1 VFFQPTRRAEDTVKA
16 TATAHP
22 NIALVK
28 YWGKRSER
36 LILPHQSSLSVTL
49 GPISVR
55 TSVEFLRERG
65 EDEVVLNGRQA
76 KGVERERV
84 VDALKLVR
92 ADARRALGRSL
103 GRAVVASRGDFPA
116 SAGLASSAAAF
127 AALSVAGRSAA
138 GLPRDVKAESI
149 LARRGSGSAC
159 RSIEGGFVR
168 WNRGRRPDG
177 HDSFAEH
184 LFDEQHWPQLRML
197 VGMVSRAEKEVKS
210 RDGMRA
216 TVETSPY
223 YSAWAKDAE
232 REVRAIVRHI
242 ERRDLEA
249 VGELSERNAWRM
261 HASALGADPPLCYL
275 KPQTLAVI
283 DACRSARREG
293 VGVWFTLDAGPNPVL
308 LTLEH
313 DRKRV
318 ERMIRAQGAVDVVA
332 CAPGGGVALDLE
344 TD

>member
-1 VFFQPTRRAEDTVKA
+1 MKA

-49 GPISVR
+49 GPLSV
-55 TSVEFLRERG
+55 TTTVEFFEG
-65 EDEVVLNGRQA
+65 PGDDAVTLNGKPA
-76 KGVERERV
+76 KGTERQRV
-84 VDALKLVR
+84 VDALTLVR
-92 ADARRALGRSL
+92 KEARKALGRKL
-103 GRAVVASRGDFPA
+103 GRATMVSAGDFPP

-127 AALSVAGRSAA
+127 AALAVAARAAA
-138 GLPRDVKAESI
+138 GFARDTRAESV
-149 LARRGSGSAC
+149 LARQGSGSAC

-168 WNRGRRPDG
+168 WNRGQRPDG
-177 HDSFAEH
+177 KDSFAEQ
-184 LFDEQHWPQLRML
+184 LFDEGHWPQLRML
-197 VGMVSRAEKEVKS
+197 VGMVSREEKEVKS
-210 RDGMRA
+210 RDGMRS

-223 YSAWAKDAE
+223 YRAWAEDAE

-242 ERRDLEA
+242 KRRDLEA

-261 HASALGADPPLCYL
+261 HASALGANPPLCYL

-283 DACRSARREG
+283 EACRTARREG

-308 LTLEH
+308 LTLEK
-313 DRKRV
+313 DRARAAKL
-318 ERMIRAQGAVDVVA
+318 IRAQGAVEIVS
-332 CAPGGGVALDLE
+332 CAPAGDAALSFRS
-344 TD
+344 

>member
-1 VFFQPTRRAEDTVKA
+1 MKA

-49 GPISVR
+49 GPLQV
-55 TSVEFLRERG
+55 TTTVEFSTEQG
-65 EDEVVLNGRQA
+65 DDAVTLNGKAA
-76 KGVERERV
+76 KGTERQRV
-84 VDALKLVR
+84 IDAIDLVR
-92 ADARRALGRSL
+92 AEARKTMGRRL
-103 GRAVVASRGDFPA
+103 GRATMVSAGDFPP

-127 AALSVAGRSAA
+127 AALAVAARAAA
-138 GLPRDVKAESI
+138 GFSRDTRAESV

-177 HDSFAEH
+177 KDSFAEQ
-184 LFDEQHWPQLRML
+184 LFDEGHWPELRML

-223 YSAWAKDAE
+223 YGAWAKDAE
-232 REVRAIVRHI
+232 REVREIVRHI
-242 ERRDLEA
+242 KRRDLEA

-261 HASALGADPPLCYL
+261 HASALGANPPICYL
-275 KPQTLAVI
+275 RPQTLAVI
-283 DACRSARREG
+283 DACRALRKEG

-308 LTLEH
+308 LTLEA
-313 DRKRV
+313 DRARAA
-318 ERMIRAQGAVDVVA
+318 RLIRAQGAVEIVTCVPAGDA
-332 CAPGGGVALDLE
+332 ALV
-344 TD
+344 